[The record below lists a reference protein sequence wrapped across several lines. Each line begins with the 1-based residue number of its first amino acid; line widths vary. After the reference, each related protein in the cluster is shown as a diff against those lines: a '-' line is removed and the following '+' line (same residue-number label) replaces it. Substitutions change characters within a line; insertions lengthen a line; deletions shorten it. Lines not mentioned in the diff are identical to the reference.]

1 MNIPKLNMNAIP
13 QYNTRSRAKR
23 RPSTDK
29 PPIIPDTHTNSN
41 TEIQTFCVEGVDIP
55 VEEDV
60 INNLDLK
67 LCRRYRN
74 LIVTRYN
81 YIIDL
86 KKYADITTFEYQ
98 TEKHTLD
105 ILLQKYEPAL
115 RSLEF
120 KEKDQQ
126 KRKAEQL
133 IQKAKNE
140 LAKTNICRW
149 CFDYREKIDLW
160 LYQCKVCGR
169 KEDTS
174 RDSGYM

>member
-1 MNIPKLNMNAIP
+1 MNIPNLKMNALP
-13 QYNTRSRAKR
+13 QYNARSQSKR

-29 PPIIPDTHTNSN
+29 PPMIPN
-41 TEIQTFCVEGVDIP
+41 TEIHTFCVEGVDIP
-55 VEEDV
+55 VEEEV

-74 LIVTRYN
+74 IIVTRCN

-86 KKYADITTFEYQ
+86 KKYANMTTFEFQ

-115 RSLEF
+115 KSLEF
-120 KEKDQQ
+120 KQRHEQ
-126 KRKAEQL
+126 KRRQKLEEEQGFQNAKAQFART
-133 IQKAKNE
+133 K
-140 LAKTNICRW
+140 ICRW

-160 LYQCKVCGR
+160 LYKCKVCGR
-169 KEDTS
+169 TDDTS
-174 RDSGYM
+174 ADSGYM